1 MVTTVTL
8 QPPFEYYWWV
18 ILIAAILAAAAIAI
32 VLYVLNKYFHIFSKL
47 FSKPKSQIK
56 TPPSKLLYQIKEDY
70 IGQLQQLSLAYGSKS
85 MDKRTAYQRLSLL
98 IRGFVKEA
106 TGINVENYT
115 KAEIKAFGIRHL
127 DNLMEEYYVPEFAEE
142 ERASG
147 RDFVNSCNIALGV
160 IRTWS

>member
-1 MVTTVTL
+1 MVTSVTL

-18 ILIAAILAAAAIAI
+18 ILIAALLAAAGIGLA
-32 VLYVLNKYFHIFSKL
+32 LYVLNKYFHIFAK
-47 FSKPKSQIK
+47 FKKKNTVIK
-56 TPPSKLLYQIKEDY
+56 TPPPKYLYQVKEEY
-70 IGQLQQLSLAYGSKS
+70 VAQLQNLAIAYGNRT

-142 ERASG
+142 ERAAG
-147 RDFVNSCNIALGV
+147 RDFVNSCNTALGV
-160 IRTWS
+160 IRAWS

>member
-18 ILIAAILAAAAIAI
+18 ILIAALFAVATIAI
-32 VLYVLNKYFHIFSKL
+32 VIYVLNRYFHLFSKL
-47 FSKPKSQIK
+47 KNRRKSPIK
-56 TPPSKLLYQIKEDY
+56 TPPPRMLYQIKEDY
-70 IGQLQQLSLAYGSKS
+70 MGKLQNLALAYGNQT

-98 IRGFVKEA
+98 IRGFVQEA
-106 TGINVENYT
+106 TGINVENYS
-115 KAEIKAFGIRHL
+115 KAEIKAFGIKHL

-142 ERASG
+142 ERAQN
-147 RDFVNSCNIALGV
+147 RDFASACNTALGV

>member
-1 MVTTVTL
+1 MVTSVTL
-8 QPPFEYYWWV
+8 QEPFEYYWWV
-18 ILIAAILAAAAIAI
+18 ILIAAILAVAALAI
-32 VLYVLNKYFHIFSKL
+32 VLYVLNKYFHIFSAFK
-47 FSKPKSQIK
+47 KKKSIIK
-56 TPPSKLLYQIKEDY
+56 TPPPKYLYQIKEDY
-70 IGQLQQLSLAYGSKS
+70 AAKLQNLAIAYGNRT

-115 KAEIKAFGIRHL
+115 KAEIKGFGIRHL

-142 ERASG
+142 ERAQN